1 MQLQPLTQIPL
12 YQNATVV
19 RIKLTEQDQTR
30 LSQLGLRCGATVKVL
45 QTTAGTP
52 LLLAIGDGRI
62 GLNQELAEKVF
73 VIV

>member
-1 MQLQPLTQIPL
+1 MLLQPLTQIPP
-12 YQNATVV
+12 YRNAIVV

-62 GLNQELAEKVF
+62 GLNQELAKKVY